1 MLVFPRHWKIW
12 LAAWFAVVAA
22 HALVATALVTSWDS
36 ETVAAASAPMTVTL
50 ALEATT
56 NAARSQVA
64 VAAKEKP
71 KPKREEPKPVK
82 TAMAEKFVPKPKPE
96 EKPQPVQPQKQLTH
110 IDAKMAEETQAQQQG
125 GSEQALEAKQL
136 WYGQV
141 LALLQKQKRYP
152 RLALMRSEQGVA
164 KVHFELDRNGQLLA
178 AKLEDSS
185 GYHSL
190 DEEAL
195 ALVRRVS
202 PFPAPPSVIAG
213 ERISLDVP
221 VAFQVNQ

>member
-1 MLVFPRHWKIW
+1 MLTFPRHWKIW
-12 LAAWFAVVAA
+12 LLALFAVVAA
-22 HALVATALVTSWDS
+22 HALVATALVASWGS
-36 ETVAAASAPMTVTL
+36 AAVAEASAPMTVTL
-50 ALEATT
+50 AMETTT
-56 NAARSQVA
+56 NAAHSQVA
-64 VAAKEKP
+64 VEAKEKP
-71 KPKREEPKPVK
+71 RHRRKEPKPVK

-96 EKPQPVQPQKQLTH
+96 EKPQPVQPQQQLTH
-110 IDAKMAEETQAQQQG
+110 IDAKMAEKTQAQQQG

-164 KVHFELDRNGQLLA
+164 KVHFELDRNGQLLSA
-178 AKLEDSS
+178 QLEDSS

-195 ALVRRVS
+195 ALVHRVS
-202 PFPAPPSVIAG
+202 PFPAPPDAIAG
-213 ERISLDVP
+213 DRISLEVP